1 MTMAMPRVA
10 QVASNWWALALR
22 GGVAILFGVLA
33 LARPEITL
41 AAIVIILASYLFVD
55 GLIAIMAAIRGIR
68 EGDRWRGW
76 MMLSGILGIVAGTYA
91 LWNPLT
97 GVKVLAL
104 VVAVWAILHGIFEIL
119 AGVKLRRMIDGE
131 WMLIAAGVLALALGI
146 YILMRPSVGAALLVT
161 WVGVY
166 ALLAG
171 MVTLM
176 LAFRIRRWSQAH
188 EGSA

>member
-10 QVASNWWALALR
+10 RLASNWWALALR

-33 LARPEITL
+33 LARPDITL
-41 AAIVIILASYLFVD
+41 AAIVVLLAAYLFVD

-68 EGDRWRGW
+68 EGERWRGW
-76 MMLSGILGIVAGTYA
+76 MMVSGLLGIVAGTYA

-104 VVAVWAILHGIFEIL
+104 LVAVWAILHGIFEIL
-119 AGVKLRRMIDGE
+119 AGVKLRKMIDGE

-146 YILMRPSVGAALLVT
+146 YILMRPSVGASLLVT

-171 MVTLM
+171 IVTMM
-176 LAFRIRRWSQAH
+176 LAFRIRGWSQTH
-188 EGSA
+188 Q